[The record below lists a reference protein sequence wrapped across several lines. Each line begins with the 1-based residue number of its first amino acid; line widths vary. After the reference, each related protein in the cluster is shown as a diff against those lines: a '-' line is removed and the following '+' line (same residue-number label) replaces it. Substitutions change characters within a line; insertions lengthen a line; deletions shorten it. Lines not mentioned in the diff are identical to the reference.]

1 MQKSASGSAALGIA
15 RGMVGCEEGTT
26 STAKALLHTNF
37 CLMSDK
43 TIAYWDKKLDI
54 DKGNP
59 AKVRTNQLVRVRTK
73 QPVKVKQPVRTN
85 SPMRVAK

>member
-1 MQKSASGSAALGIA
+1 MQKSGSGSAALGIA
-15 RGMVGCEEGTT
+15 RGMVGCEDGTT

-54 DKGNP
+54 DKGIP
-59 AKVRTNQLVRVRTK
+59 YQL
-73 QPVKVKQPVRTN
+73 PVLYN
-85 SPMRVAK
+85 SCQGYILAASAIY